1 MKKLHAHK
9 SGAEFKQITIGWTY
23 IISKRGLSNMEVTMS
38 KKTGKTTER
47 GRDAGTGQF
56 IPVDKARRNR
66 ETAVVERVPL
76 PSKKKR

>member
-1 MKKLHAHK
+1 
-9 SGAEFKQITIGWTY
+9 
-23 IISKRGLSNMEVTMS
+23 MS